1 MPFAYLTEET
11 TSFVP
16 SFHSVSAPLR
26 AEDLR
31 DAACNILGSHDEAQS
46 LDLIRQA
53 VNWSHAGLDGDYF
66 PELRWE
72 DDLLLRDKAA
82 LIWIM
87 YALARGEI

>member
-11 TSFVP
+11 SSFVP
-16 SFHSVSAPLR
+16 SFHLASVPLQ

-31 DAACNILGSHDEAQS
+31 DAACNILGSYDEVQS
-46 LDLIRQA
+46 LELIRQA
-53 VNWSHAGLDGDYF
+53 ANWSHAGLDGDYF

-82 LIWIM
+82 LIWVM
-87 YALARGEI
+87 RSLARSEI